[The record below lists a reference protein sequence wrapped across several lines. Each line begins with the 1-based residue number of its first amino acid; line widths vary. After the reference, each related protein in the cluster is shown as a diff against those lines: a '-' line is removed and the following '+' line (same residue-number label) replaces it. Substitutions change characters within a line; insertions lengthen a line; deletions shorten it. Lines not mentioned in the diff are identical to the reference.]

1 MTYNLFLIILQS
13 LVQVPALRQESENGN
28 LTVRW
33 LAVQLCRAAPKV
45 WILSTTMSRELVPS
59 LSPLTQLLPPLM
71 LLLLLGHV
79 GLFSRLLHTEARLM
93 QVVVGL

>member
-59 LSPLTQLLPPLM
+59 LSPLTQLLPPLV
-71 LLLLLGHV
+71 LLLLLGHGFFDCLVEV
-79 GLFSRLLHTEARLM
+79 GDDYPWSAFIS
-93 QVVVGL
+93 